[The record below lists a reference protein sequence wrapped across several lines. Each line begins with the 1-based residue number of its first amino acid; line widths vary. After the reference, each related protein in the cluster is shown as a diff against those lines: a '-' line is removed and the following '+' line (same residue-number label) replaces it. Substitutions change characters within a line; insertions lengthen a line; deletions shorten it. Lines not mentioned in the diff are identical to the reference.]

1 MYVCMYVCKKLF
13 KDTIHRTQVLILIT
27 NLDIHF
33 KGINGLRDFRV
44 KRKDRKVVPK
54 FCLTVFKDFFPG
66 TPFLVLEELYQYY
79 CFKDYN

>member
-1 MYVCMYVCKKLF
+1 MS
-13 KDTIHRTQVLILIT
+13 HTQVLILIT

-44 KRKDRKVVPK
+44 KRKAVPK
-54 FCLTVFKDFFPG
+54 FCPTVLKAFFPAI
-66 TPFLVLEELYQYY
+66 PFSVLEDLYQCY